1 MMIEWEDH
9 GEEERRLLLRYLEA
23 TKPRPS
29 ASESGEPRKLGRF
42 WRLVGRLYLA
52 YLRWRYRAQ
61 LQ

>member
-9 GEEERRLLLRYLEA
+9 GEEERQLLLRHLEA
-23 TKPRPS
+23 TKFRPA
-29 ASESGEPRKLGRF
+29 ASESREPRQPGRF

-61 LQ
+61 LR